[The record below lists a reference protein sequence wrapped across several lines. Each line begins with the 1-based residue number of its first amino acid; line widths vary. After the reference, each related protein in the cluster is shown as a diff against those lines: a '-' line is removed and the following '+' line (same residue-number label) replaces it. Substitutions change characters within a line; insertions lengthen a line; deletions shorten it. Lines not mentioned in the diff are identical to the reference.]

1 MFKKTIKFLATIAL
15 SFVLGVFISRNSYS
29 RVEVSGHSMD
39 YTLKDGEKL
48 WVDNLPFKEYKL
60 NDIVVANESGV
71 RIVKRIVGLPN
82 DRLVFVGDTL
92 YRNGKAVE
100 EGYVT
105 DEGYEKGL
113 LKAEITVPEG
123 EYFLLGDN
131 RDVSND
137 SRYFGTVTKS
147 QLQGKVIGI
156 E

>member
-29 RVEVSGHSMD
+29 MVEVSGHSMD

-48 WVDNLPFKEYKL
+48 WVNNLPFKEYKL

-71 RIVKRIVGLPN
+71 RVVKRIVGLPN
-82 DRLVFVGDTL
+82 DRLIFVGDTL

-105 DEGYEKGL
+105 DKGYEKGL

-123 EYFLLGDN
+123 EYLLLGDN

>member
-29 RVEVSGHSMD
+29 MVEVSGLSMD

-48 WVDNLPFKEYKL
+48 WVNNLPFKEYKL

-71 RIVKRIVGLPN
+71 RVVKRIVGLPN
-82 DRLVFVGDTL
+82 DRLIFVGDTL

>member
-29 RVEVSGHSMD
+29 MVEVSGHSMD

-48 WVDNLPFKEYKL
+48 WVNNLPFKEYKL

-71 RIVKRIVGLPN
+71 RVVKRIVGLPN
-82 DRLVFVGDTL
+82 DRLIFVGDTL

-100 EGYVT
+100 EDYVT
-105 DEGYEKGL
+105 DKGYEKGL

>member
-29 RVEVSGHSMD
+29 MVEVSGHSMD

-48 WVDNLPFKEYKL
+48 WVNNLPFKEYKL

-71 RIVKRIVGLPN
+71 RVVKRIVGLPN
-82 DRLVFVGDTL
+82 DRLIFVGDTL

>member
-15 SFVLGVFISRNSYS
+15 SFILGVFISRNSYS

-48 WVDNLPFKEYKL
+48 WVNNLPFKEYKL

-71 RIVKRIVGLPN
+71 RVVKRIVGLPN
-82 DRLVFVGDTL
+82 DRLIFVGDTL

-100 EGYVT
+100 EDYVT
-105 DEGYEKGL
+105 DVGYEKGL
-113 LKAEITVPEG
+113 LKVEITVPEG

>member
-100 EGYVT
+100 EDYVT

-147 QLQGKVIGI
+147 QLQGRVIGI

>member
-48 WVDNLPFKEYKL
+48 WVNNLPFKEYKL

-71 RIVKRIVGLPN
+71 RVVKRIVGLPN
-82 DRLVFVGDTL
+82 DRLIFVGDTL

-100 EGYVT
+100 EGYVI

-147 QLQGKVIGI
+147 QLQGKVIGV

>member
-29 RVEVSGHSMD
+29 MVEVSGHSMD
-39 YTLKDGEKL
+39 HTLKDGEKL

-100 EGYVT
+100 EDYVT
-105 DEGYEKGL
+105 DKGYEKGL
-113 LKAEITVPEG
+113 LKSEITVPEG

-147 QLQGKVIGI
+147 QLQGRVIGI

>member
-29 RVEVSGHSMD
+29 MVEVSGHSMD

-48 WVDNLPFKEYKL
+48 WVNNLPFKEYKL

-71 RIVKRIVGLPN
+71 RVVKRIVGLPN
-82 DRLVFVGDTL
+82 DRLIFVGDTL

-147 QLQGKVIGI
+147 QLQGKVIGV

>member
-48 WVDNLPFKEYKL
+48 WVNNLPFKEYKL

-71 RIVKRIVGLPN
+71 RVVKRIVGLPN
-82 DRLVFVGDTL
+82 DRLIFVGDTL

>member
-29 RVEVSGHSMD
+29 MVEVIGHSMD

-48 WVDNLPFKEYKL
+48 WVNNLPFKEYKL

-71 RIVKRIVGLPN
+71 RVVKRIVGLPN
-82 DRLVFVGDTL
+82 DRLIFVGDTL

>member
-48 WVDNLPFKEYKL
+48 WVNNLPFKKYKL

-71 RIVKRIVGLPN
+71 RVVKRIVGLPN
-82 DRLVFVGDTL
+82 DRLIFVGDTL

-100 EGYVT
+100 EGYVI

-147 QLQGKVIGI
+147 QLQGKVIGV

>member
-1 MFKKTIKFLATIAL
+1 MLKKTIKFLATIAL
-15 SFVLGVFISRNSYS
+15 SFIVGVFISRNSYS

-48 WVDNLPFKEYKL
+48 WVNNLPFKEYKL

-71 RIVKRIVGLPN
+71 RVVKRIVGLPN

-100 EGYVT
+100 EDYVT
-105 DEGYEKGL
+105 DKGYEKGL

>member
-29 RVEVSGHSMD
+29 MVEVSGHSMD

>member
-1 MFKKTIKFLATIAL
+1 MLKKTVKFLATIAL
-15 SFVLGVFISRNSYS
+15 AFIIGVFISRNSYS

-48 WVDNLPFKEYKL
+48 WVDNLPFKGYKL

-100 EGYVT
+100 EDYVT
-105 DEGYEKGL
+105 DKGYEKGL

-147 QLQGKVIGI
+147 QLQGRVIGI

>member
-1 MFKKTIKFLATIAL
+1 MLKKTIKFLATIAL
-15 SFVLGVFISRNSYS
+15 SFIVGVFISRNSYS

-71 RIVKRIVGLPN
+71 RVVKRIVGLPN

-100 EGYVT
+100 EDYVT
-105 DEGYEKGL
+105 DKGYEKGL
-113 LKAEITVPEG
+113 LKAEITVPKG

>member
-29 RVEVSGHSMD
+29 MVEVSGHSMD

-100 EGYVT
+100 EDYVT
-105 DEGYEKGL
+105 DKGYEKGL
-113 LKAEITVPEG
+113 LKSEITVPEG

-147 QLQGKVIGI
+147 QLQGRVIGI

>member
-29 RVEVSGHSMD
+29 MVEVSGHSMD

-100 EGYVT
+100 EDYVT
-105 DEGYEKGL
+105 DKGYEKGL

>member
-100 EGYVT
+100 EDYVT
-105 DEGYEKGL
+105 DKGYEKGL

-147 QLQGKVIGI
+147 QLQGRVIGI

>member
-147 QLQGKVIGI
+147 QLQGRVIGI

>member
-1 MFKKTIKFLATIAL
+1 MLKKTVKFLATTAL
-15 SFVLGVFISRNSYS
+15 AFIIGVFISRNSYS

-48 WVDNLPFKEYKL
+48 WVDNLPFKGYKL

-71 RIVKRIVGLPN
+71 RVVKRIVGLPN

-100 EGYVT
+100 EDYVT
-105 DEGYEKGL
+105 DKGYEKGL

-147 QLQGKVIGI
+147 QLQGKAIGI